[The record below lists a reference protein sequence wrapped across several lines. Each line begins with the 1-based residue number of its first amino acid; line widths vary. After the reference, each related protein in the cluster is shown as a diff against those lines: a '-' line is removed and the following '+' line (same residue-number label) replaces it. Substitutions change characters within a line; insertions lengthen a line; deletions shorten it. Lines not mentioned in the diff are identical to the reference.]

1 MTMSIEHD
9 GMNADHFFF
18 YRLESVSSISNH
30 ESLTMS
36 FASTTLPIDSIFD
49 DAYTSSRTA
58 IRAQDTAATPCP
70 SQQQVVLGQK
80 ISELSTK
87 YDLTDLD
94 YEVFRTDDPRYHV
107 PNKISLPTFEEHTR
121 SITPSEIAR
130 KPAER
135 AIIAV
140 TGTTGCVQGTMMR
153 QPRYIKM
160 EGSETFREMRA
171 VKTDRKTSE
180 SEQFH
185 P

>member
-9 GMNADHFFF
+9 GRNANHFFF
-18 YRLESVSSISNH
+18 YRLKIISFDSNH

-49 DAYTSSRTA
+49 DAYISSRAA
-58 IRAQDTAATPCP
+58 IRAQDTADTPCP
-70 SQQQVVLGQK
+70 SQQQVVIGQK

-87 YDLTDLD
+87 YDRTDLD
-94 YEVFRTDDPRYHV
+94 YEVFRIDDPRYHA
-107 PNKISLPTFEEHTR
+107 PNKISLPTFEGHTR
-121 SITPSEIAR
+121 SVTPSEIAR

-140 TGTTGCVQGTMMR
+140 TGTTGCFQGTMMR

-160 EGSETFREMRA
+160 EGSETFQEMQA

-180 SEQFH
+180 SEQFY